1 MLVDRFI
8 RQAVD
13 GVPFE
18 ERFAD
23 YSSQTNWSSA
33 EVVTRGT
40 GACFGEDGF
49 LRPGFSYADFIDY
62 LYSRVVEHHESK
74 QDLQSVMTQAWTVKM
89 AASLI
94 PRGLEHNADF
104 ILSLRLHLRYAIFN
118 KVFSNVRPDWR
129 VGRETLKL
137 ALKEA
142 RKNREAEAV
151 EVMDW
156 DGVLDDVK
164 VTKRL
169 KPQLEAIHIPLA
181 KALEHICNQV
191 IRDTATAYIYNWRVS
206 SELFNQPKPV
216 DSVFDDFAV
225 ESQNLAN
232 SLVWAIALSSA
243 SLAFRLVGS
252 GAFNTLSAIAAL
264 WSIEMSFGTMTNVSR
279 HKIRLEERRIL
290 FFEKN
295 LDNVKKALLG
305 STGSDHRKT
314 LPEGVNPFI
323 SEIEGLVNRF
333 QRSARYYG
341 SKESN
346 KLDRA
351 LQSWKKN
358 YDEPKE
364 IRKFQTLLTSELIVD
379 TYHVN
384 SYLQE
389 DLVAIYKSLAD
400 AQSYLRPKD
409 KACFDKGP
417 AIDAFKSL
425 SNFTPILEKSLQRGP
440 IRWGFIKRRELLHWD
455 WVVVL
460 RYLYSLLCRVLGTT
474 GRFAPIERSTKA
486 ILDQVEGLSTK
497 CDNLIF
503 RREVRDLKELYWATH
518 ESDIASMIFVS
529 SLLGFTASVVFTVAR
544 IFSIEKLEQAAFWA
558 SVPSTGGALL
568 AIIHFVRKLSILVK
582 LWITLLRKANASQRP
597 EHHHTIRMVGYLTL
611 TQIVLTLMR
620 LSAATA
626 ASVALPFSI
635 AEVGYGERI
644 ETHMMLPFWIALG
657 ALVLVLL
664 STVLFLVVEY
674 VLRYKLNPRFPALL
688 VESFRDEINALY
700 WVFRRPWND
709 VDSKQVQETMA
720 WEYVAREFLHIYRF
734 DTVFAADRFGAV
746 LQYIQCSMET
756 EQRSHEVA
764 KDEDETEA
772 IL

>member
-8 RQAVD
+8 RQAVE
-13 GVPFE
+13 GVSFE

-23 YSSQTNWSSA
+23 YSNQTNWSSA
-33 EVVTRGT
+33 EVITRGT

-62 LYSRVVEHHESK
+62 LYSRVLEHRESK
-74 QDLQSVMTQAWTVKM
+74 QDLQSVLTKDWTAKI

-94 PRGLEHNADF
+94 PRGLEHNSDF
-104 ILSLRLHLRYAIFN
+104 ILSLRLHLRHAIFN
-118 KVFSNVRPDWR
+118 RVFSHVCADWQ
-129 VGRETLKL
+129 VGRETLEL

-142 RKNREAEAV
+142 RKNKDAEAV
-151 EVMDW
+151 EMMDW
-156 DGVLDDVK
+156 DGVLDEVK

-169 KPQLEAIHIPLA
+169 RLQLETIHIPLA
-181 KALEHICNQV
+181 KTLEHTCSQV
-191 IRDTATAYIYNWRVS
+191 IRDTAVAYIYNKRVS
-206 SELFNQPKPV
+206 SELSNQPKSA

-252 GAFNTLSAIAAL
+252 DAFNILSNIAAL
-264 WSIEMSFGTMTNVSR
+264 WSIEMSFSTMTNVSR
-279 HKIRLEERRIL
+279 HKIRLEEKRIL

-295 LDNVKKALLG
+295 MDNVKKALVG
-305 STGSDHRKT
+305 SMGSDHRKT
-314 LPEGVNPFI
+314 LPEGLNPFV
-323 SEIEGLVNRF
+323 SELDGRVNRF

-341 SKESN
+341 SKESS
-346 KLDRA
+346 KLNRA
-351 LQSWKKN
+351 FQTWKKN
-358 YDEPKE
+358 FDEPKE
-364 IRKFQTLLTSELIVD
+364 IRRFQKLLVSELVVD

-400 AQSYLRPKD
+400 AQFYLKPKE
-409 KACFDKGP
+409 KACLDKKP
-417 AIDAFKSL
+417 ALDAFKSL
-425 SNFTPILEKSLQRGP
+425 SSFTPILDKSLQRGP
-440 IRWGFIKRRELLHWD
+440 IRWGFIKRREVLHWD
-455 WVVVL
+455 LVVVL
-460 RYLYSLLCRVLGTT
+460 RYLYSLLFRVIGTT
-474 GRFAPIERSTKA
+474 GRFAPIERSTNVV
-486 ILDQVEGLSTK
+486 LDKVEGLSTA
-497 CDNLIF
+497 CDNLIL

-529 SLLGFTASVVFTVAR
+529 SFLGFTASIVFTIAR

-558 SVPSTGGALL
+558 AVPSTGGALL
-568 AIIHFVRKLSILVK
+568 AIIHFVRKASILFG
-582 LWITLLRKANASQRP
+582 LWRILLRKARAAQRP
-597 EHHHTIRMVGYLTL
+597 EHRRTIRLVGHLTL
-611 TQIVLTLMR
+611 TQIFLTLMR
-620 LSAATA
+620 LSAAIA

-644 ETHMMLPFWIALG
+644 QTPMMLPFWIALG

-664 STVLFLVVEY
+664 STAMFLVVEY
-674 VLRYKLNPRFPALL
+674 VLRYNLSPRFPAIL

-709 VDSKQVQETMA
+709 VETKQVQETVT
-720 WEYVAREFLHIYRF
+720 WEYVAREFLHVYRF

-746 LQYIQCSMET
+746 LQYVQCGMET
-756 EQRSHEVA
+756 EQRSYEVTD
-764 KDEDETEA
+764 DEAEA
-772 IL
+772 II